1 MLFPDRSTRRDDFY
15 SELCSKRARGRAVV
29 WALEQGGELACTV
42 GAYAIGTEQ
51 AYMACGETAEPLR
64 GHGIGGRLIVQ
75 MANALAAEGKHPVF
89 LCAPERVHF
98 YTRLGFAKLGEYV
111 RFAAP

>member
-1 MLFPDRSTRRDDFY
+1 MRLPGRGLRLLSAVR
-15 SELCSKRARGRAVV
+15 SKRP
-29 WALEQGGELACTV
+29 
-42 GAYAIGTEQ
+42 Y
-51 AYMACGETAEPLR
+51 
-64 GHGIGGRLIVQ
+64 
-75 MANALAAEGKHPVF
+75 ALAAEGEHPVF

>member
-1 MLFPDRSTRRDDFY
+1 
-15 SELCSKRARGRAVV
+15 
-29 WALEQGGELACTV
+29 
-42 GAYAIGTEQ
+42 
-51 AYMACGETAEPLR
+51 
-64 GHGIGGRLIVQ
+64 
-75 MANALAAEGKHPVF
+75 MANALAAEGEHPVF

>member
-1 MLFPDRSTRRDDFY
+1 
-15 SELCSKRARGRAVV
+15 
-29 WALEQGGELACTV
+29 
-42 GAYAIGTEQ
+42 
-51 AYMACGETAEPLR
+51 MACGQTSEPLLVK
-64 GHGIGGRLIVQ
+64 GICGRLIVQ